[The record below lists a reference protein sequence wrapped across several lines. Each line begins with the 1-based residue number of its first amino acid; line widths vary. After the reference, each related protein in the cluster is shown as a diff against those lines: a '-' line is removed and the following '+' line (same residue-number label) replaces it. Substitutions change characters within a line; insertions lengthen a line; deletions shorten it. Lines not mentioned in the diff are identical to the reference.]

1 MTTIKRAGTNY
12 TTLPDLVNELITKD
26 LWNYGLDNNS
36 VTGTTI
42 PAVNIRETD
51 DSFLVEMAAPGLKK
65 EDFKIELSGNTLTIT
80 SDKNQEELNKADER
94 FVKREFSYQSFN
106 RVFTLSKDV
115 VDSEGIQARYQN
127 GVLELVIPKKEEAK
141 KKGPRT
147 IQIA

>member
-42 PAVNIRETD
+42 PAVNIRETN

-65 EDFKIELSGNTLTIT
+65 EDFKIELNGNTLTIT

-106 RVFTLSKDV
+106 RVFTLSKDG